1 VKNIRN
7 FSHCEL
13 LLFQLLY
20 DTMGH
25 TILLNGKIS
34 PLGQRLSELFLEDG
48 TNVIRADE
56 GEPGENP
63 PGEEAEEQLTIIPWT
78 RHSSVSVHNVLV
90 EAINKLD
97 TIDEVVFVFSAL
109 MQNKPLHELGLAT
122 IDSYIDNYVKG
133 GLYFLREV
141 LGYFQ
146 KQKQGQLSIV
156 LHTAGLEVLPP
167 IDAVGIGGIKTFTDS
182 IFTLYQNEPIMIN
195 GFTSDTTTPEDFAY
209 FIRNTLTEK
218 ARGTHGKWY
227 RHSDRSVWN
236 ALGFA
241 HKGK

>member
-1 VKNIRN
+1 
-7 FSHCEL
+7 
-13 LLFQLLY
+13 
-20 DTMGH
+20 MGR
-25 TILLNGKIS
+25 TLLLNGKTS

-48 TNVIRADE
+48 THVIRADE
-56 GEPGENP
+56 GESGEAL
-63 PGEEAEEQLTIIPWT
+63 PGEEAEENLILIPWT

-90 EAINKLD
+90 EAVNKAD
-97 TIDEVVFVFSAL
+97 KVDEVIFVFSTL
-109 MQNKPLHELGLAT
+109 MENKPLHELSLAA

-182 IFTLYQNEPIMIN
+182 MFTLYQNEPVMLN
-195 GFTSDTTTPEDFAY
+195 GFTSDTTAPDEFAY
-209 FIRNTLTEK
+209 FIHRTLKEK

-227 RHSDRSVWN
+227 RHSDRSVWS
-236 ALGFA
+236 ALGFST
-241 HKGK
+241 KGK

>member
-1 VKNIRN
+1 
-7 FSHCEL
+7 
-13 LLFQLLY
+13 
-20 DTMGH
+20 M
-25 TILLNGKIS
+25 
-34 PLGQRLSELFLEDG
+34 GQRLSELFLEDG
-48 TNVIRADE
+48 NRVIRADE
-56 GEPGENP
+56 GEPGEAL
-63 PGEEAEEQLTIIPWT
+63 PGEEAEENLIIIPWT

-90 EAINKLD
+90 EAVNRADKV
-97 TIDEVVFVFSAL
+97 DEVIFVFSTL
-109 MQNKPLHELGLAT
+109 MENKPLHELGLAS

-182 IFTLYQNEPIMIN
+182 MFTLYQNEPIMLN
-195 GFTSDTTTPEDFAY
+195 GFTSDTTAPDEFAY
-209 FIRNTLTEK
+209 FIHRTLNEK

-227 RHSDRSVWN
+227 RHSDRSVWS
-236 ALGFA
+236 ALGFST
-241 HKGK
+241 KGK